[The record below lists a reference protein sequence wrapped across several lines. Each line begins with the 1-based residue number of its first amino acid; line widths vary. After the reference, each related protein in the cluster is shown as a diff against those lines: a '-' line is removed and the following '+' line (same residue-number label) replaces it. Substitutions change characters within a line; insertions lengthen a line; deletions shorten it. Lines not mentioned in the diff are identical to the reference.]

1 MKERHAGS
9 RPSDDWG
16 HMNQPLW
23 WMLTLAVSAIAIVAY
38 WFIVRRQVRTLTTDL
53 QRRLDQEHRLVA
65 YVSHRLR
72 NQLTVVYGFSETLA
86 DASHHNTDD
95 VPGIAAIVS
104 AEALE
109 ASRTVED
116 LVAAREIEDGDL
128 QIRTVGFD
136 PAEEIE
142 RAVTPFQRLGS
153 DISIE
158 AWSGTAVSDPLHF
171 RKVLQNM
178 LSNAVRH
185 GGAEIAVHADLS
197 GSSYECTIADDGD
210 GLPADVVRRFFATST
225 MPERV
230 SLEEADDD
238 HPKGTDSADLPND
251 AALEKDRA
259 SPRDADRID
268 GLGLGL
274 AVAVGL
280 AESLGGSLRYERA
293 DGLTAFTLVLPT
305 ASWPEPLIPMHTES
319 TAPETVEEDEPHEES
334 IHVASD
340 GSAETWQE
348 DTIRF
353 DQETPDRSENDD
365 EVLVEEADN
374 EVRAS

>member
-1 MKERHAGS
+1 MKERRAGS
-9 RPSDDWG
+9 RPIEDWG
-16 HMNQPLW
+16 HMNQTLW

-38 WFIVRRQVRTLTTDL
+38 WFIARRQVRSLTTDL

-86 DASHHNTDD
+86 DASRRNTDD

-116 LVAAREIEDGDL
+116 LVAAREIEEGDL

-136 PAEEIE
+136 PSEEIE
-142 RAVTPFQRLGS
+142 RTVTPFRRLGS
-153 DISIE
+153 NISVE

-210 GLPADVVRRFFATST
+210 GLPADVVHRFFAAST
-225 MPERV
+225 TQERE
-230 SLEEADDD
+230 SLDEAAED
-238 HPKGTDSADLPND
+238 HQKGTDSADPPDD
-251 AALEKDRA
+251 AELEADQG
-259 SPRDADRID
+259 SPMDADRID

-274 AVAVGL
+274 VVAIGL

-305 ASWPEPLIPMHTES
+305 ASWPEPLIPMHAES
-319 TAPETVEEDEPHEES
+319 TAIETVEEDESDEGS
-334 IHVASD
+334 IQAASD
-340 GSAETWQE
+340 GAAETWHE

-353 DQETPDRSENDD
+353 DPETPDRSENAD

>member
-1 MKERHAGS
+1 MEERRAGS
-9 RPSDDWG
+9 RPIDDWG

-23 WMLTLAVSAIAIVAY
+23 WMLTLAVSGIAIVAY
-38 WFIVRRQVRTLTTDL
+38 WLIARRQVRSLTTDL

-86 DASHHNTDD
+86 DASRHNTDD

-109 ASRTVED
+109 AARTVED
-116 LVAAREIEDGDL
+116 LVAAREIEEGDL

-136 PAEEIE
+136 PSEEIE
-142 RAVTPFQRLGS
+142 RAVTPFRRLGS
-153 DISIE
+153 NISVE

-171 RKVLQNM
+171 RKVLQNL

-210 GLPADVVRRFFATST
+210 GLPADVVRRFFASSET
-225 MPERV
+225 PERET
-230 SLEEADDD
+230 LEEAAKD
-238 HPKGTDSADLPND
+238 HQKGTDSTNLPDD
-251 AALEKDRA
+251 AELEADRA
-259 SPRDADRID
+259 SSRDADRID

-274 AVAVGL
+274 VVAVGL
-280 AESLGGSLRYERA
+280 AESLGGSLRYERT
-293 DGLTAFTLVLPT
+293 DGLTAFTLVVPT
-305 ASWPEPLIPMHTES
+305 ASWPEPLIPMHAAT
-319 TAPETVEEDEPHEES
+319 ETVEEDEPDEES
-334 IHVASD
+334 IQAASAD
-340 GSAETWQE
+340 AAETWQE

-353 DQETPDRSENDD
+353 DGETHDRNENDD
-365 EVLVEEADN
+365 EFLVEEADH
-374 EVRAS
+374 EVSAS